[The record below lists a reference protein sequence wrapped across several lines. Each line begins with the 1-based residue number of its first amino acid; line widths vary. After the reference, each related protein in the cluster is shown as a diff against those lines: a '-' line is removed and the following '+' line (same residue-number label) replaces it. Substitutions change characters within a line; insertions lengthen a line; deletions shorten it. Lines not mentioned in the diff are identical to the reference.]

1 MWLVVLAT
9 TLVVQGQQTPTI
21 SFISGTS
28 SGREIVTDL
37 GKTAEL
43 ICQVSYSADNNNEDH
58 INILCNKLLLDK
70 TGFKQ

>member
-9 TLVVQGQQTPTI
+9 TLVVQGQQAPTI

-28 SGREIVTDL
+28 SSGEIVTDL

-43 ICQVSYSADNNNEDH
+43 ICQVSYSVDNNDEDH
-58 INILCNKLLLDK
+58 ITIL
-70 TGFKQ
+70 